1 MVELDLRESEDQR
14 PELEGE
20 LEELVL
26 ATDPSKTTKI
36 GGSMNDDLKLW
47 LIQFLRQ
54 NHDVFPWTHV
64 QSSS

>member
-14 PELEGE
+14 PEPEGE

-26 ATDPSKTTKI
+26 STDPFKTTKI
-36 GGSMNDDLKLW
+36 GGSMNDELKLQ

-54 NHDVFPWTHV
+54 N
-64 QSSS
+64 